1 MAKSNQ
7 QLIADSQAFFK
18 KAQRQLQQTLNT
30 GNPRAFAHGI
40 DRYKLTHRSPLSDA
54 SGIGESFQSGRA
66 PSDADVHRYIK
77 SIGGNPFLAELAS
90 RGQQAQ
96 AQVPVPGPVTA
107 PLRGYKQY
115 LAQSQD
121 QQAQAGTLG
130 PTMDPVLMSMMM
142 GSMQAAEQAKQ
153 ETLAR
158 YAEAHGG
165 YTDLRNRG
173 LAEIDNWGGVQ
184 EQLLNERAAEA
195 LSGQQAMLA
204 DRGMANSNIL
214 PAFAARNARDLA
226 LEQLALSEKKSQR
239 KLDTDVGLTKE
250 LLGVVERRNDTADT
264 SAQAMMNMAM
274 QYAASGAGKGFG
286 GGTPGYGGDGT
297 GTGIP
302 TPKPAAGGG
311 GGGISDGDVAR
322 FNRRMSGHG
331 QVDWQNG
338 KIGDPVAHA
347 AQAFPNQMKM
357 IQNPFTDFRSPL
369 VSKATPRKG
378 KNKSKKKG
386 GHAALPFVPGIGL
399 GLGGAVGALLQQ
411 GVTPGASKK
420 KAKRSNPRG
429 TAQRSIVEGM
439 IARRA
444 DAEGNRIYA
453 REQAELR
460 KRRALAAMQRQTNSI
475 SPQFMNIPAPTVV
488 NWQQAAPQF
497 MNVPSPPTGND
508 WMTYYALGNK

>member
-54 SGIGESFQSGRA
+54 SGMGESFQSGRA

-96 AQVPVPGPVTA
+96 AQVPAPGPVTA

-142 GSMQAAEQAKQ
+142 GSMQAAEEAKQ
-153 ETLAR
+153 ANLAR

-302 TPKPAAGGG
+302 TPKPVGGG

-347 AQAFPNQMKM
+347 AQAFPNQMAM
-357 IQNPFTDFRSPL
+357 IQNPFTDFRRPL
-369 VSKATPRKG
+369 MPITAPRPRKG
-378 KNKSKKKG
+378 KKKKKVKPTTANVLG
-386 GHAALPFVPGIGL
+386 IPLAARHAIPAIAAAIPGIQRGAANA
-399 GLGGAVGALLQQ
+399 LGGAADWMAVQ
-411 GVTPGASKK
+411 GKKVKKATPEQAAASRNIYRGLRGAS
-420 KAKRSNPRG
+420 AFL
-429 TAQRSIVEGM
+429 
-439 IARRA
+439 
-444 DAEGNRIYA
+444 NR
-453 REQAELR
+453 L
-460 KRRALAAMQRQTNSI
+460 
-475 SPQFMNIPAPTVV
+475 
-488 NWQQAAPQF
+488 
-497 MNVPSPPTGND
+497 
-508 WMTYYALGNK
+508 